1 MLHHSDL
8 FQGRPGLNGLRGVKG
23 DRGEA
28 FNVSS
33 YILVCARKIGTCTTT
48 ADYNISSASET
59 GWKR

>member
-1 MLHHSDL
+1 MLHRSDL

-33 YILVCARKIGTCTTT
+33 YVLLCARKIGTRTTT
-48 ADYNISSASET
+48 AAHNISSASEIS
-59 GWKR
+59 